1 MKTHPYLRAF
11 LAGVFVPTLIL
22 PLMLTGFI
30 LLRLVLQ
37 TPIPIERG
45 LVFPMALVPLL
56 WGLWNML
63 WLASHAQTHL
73 SVGPHGA
80 LLPFVLVP
88 GGTTVGLSLGVLSLG
103 ATHVTWFGAVALPY
117 GLVAAGFCVAL
128 IVYYLVWKYIVAFI
142 NRELGIA

>member
-30 LLRLVLQ
+30 LLRLVLH

-45 LVFPMALVPLL
+45 LIFPMALVPLL

-63 WLASHAQTHL
+63 WLASHGRTHL
-73 SVGPHGA
+73 GAGPHGA
-80 LLPFVLVP
+80 LLPFLLVP
-88 GGTTVGLSLGVLSLG
+88 GGTAIGLSLGVLSLQ
-103 ATHVTWFGAVALPY
+103 AKHAVWFDAVTLSY
-117 GLVAAGFCVAL
+117 GFVAAGFLVAL
-128 IVYYLVWKYIVAFI
+128 IVYYLAWKYIVAFV

>member
-1 MKTHPYLRAF
+1 MRTHPFLRAF

-30 LLRLVLQ
+30 VLRLILRAPV
-37 TPIPIERG
+37 PIERG
-45 LVFPMALVPLL
+45 LIFPMALVPVL

-63 WLASHAQTHL
+63 WLASHARTHL
-73 SVGPHGA
+73 GAGPHGA

-88 GGTTVGLSLGVLSLG
+88 GGTALGLGLGVLSLET
-103 ATHVTWFGAVALPY
+103 THAVWFGAVTLPY
-117 GLVAAGFCVAL
+117 GFLGVGFAVAL
-128 IVYYLVWKYIVAFI
+128 TVYYLVWKYIVAFV

>member
-30 LLRLVLQ
+30 LLRLVLHA
-37 TPIPIERG
+37 TIPVERG
-45 LVFPMALVPLL
+45 LVFPMALVPLT

-63 WLASHAQTHL
+63 WLGSHGRTHL
-73 SVGPHGA
+73 GEGIHGA
-80 LLPFVLVP
+80 LLPFLLVP
-88 GGTTVGLSLGVLSLG
+88 GGTAIGLCLGVLSLG
-103 ATHVTWFGAVALPY
+103 ATHATWFSTVSVPY
-117 GLVAAGFCVAL
+117 GLVVAGFAVAL
-128 IVYYLVWKYIVAFI
+128 AVYYLAWKYIVGFV

>member
-30 LLRLVLQ
+30 LLRLVLHA
-37 TPIPIERG
+37 PIPIERG

-63 WLASHAQTHL
+63 WLASHTRTHL
-73 SVGPHGA
+73 GAGPHGA
-80 LLPFVLVP
+80 LLPFLLVP
-88 GGTTVGLSLGVLSLG
+88 GGTAVGLFLGVLSLE
-103 ATHVTWFGAVALPY
+103 ARHAIWFGAVTVPY
-117 GLVAAGFCVAL
+117 IFVAAGFLVAL
-128 IVYYLVWKYIVAFI
+128 IVYYLVWKYIVAFV